1 MSLLVCASL
10 ASCKF
15 FTMEPLRITG
25 YSPERQVVPVE
36 SIDSVSV
43 TFSADASQVLAESAF
58 SLEENG
64 VKMTGKFE
72 WVGGRK
78 LVFRPYKPFSMTSRY
93 LISVSTA
100 AEDTDGNSLEKAFE
114 HEFRGLPDIER
125 PRITNI
131 TPLNNSRIDTVE
143 PLIEITFSEPMNRTS
158 VLDGVSFSPAI
169 DGFFVESPDLQTF
182 TYRLEESLSWQ
193 TWYTITI
200 RDSVEDAAGNTQGAL
215 HTCSFYTGTDSED
228 LAIISVAA
236 STPALALI
244 PDDPATPQEEVTEAI
259 EKDSDIIL
267 LFSNPVDKETVPGN
281 ISISPAI
288 SMDFEWNEDGDELT
302 VSLSKPFVYNLL
314 YTLSINSAL
323 ADIQGNTL
331 RESSTYNIRTNGP
344 GSRPPAVTRAELTNT
359 FSSSV
364 PVQPLTLLEPLM
376 NFDFHPDL
384 CSSACYGFLD
394 LYISIADGATISQF
408 QFLSSFSAS
417 AENASVTPIAC
428 QTGAGISYHAAEF
441 PPDTI
446 PGTEVIRIILEID
459 NSQGVYN
466 DKPGKISFSLDNSFK
481 DSLDNYLPETWAI
494 DVYTTN

>member
-1 MSLLVCASL
+1 MSLLVCAGL

-25 YSPERQVVPVE
+25 HSPERAIAPVE
-36 SIDSVSV
+36 SMDSVSV
-43 TFSADASQVLAESAF
+43 TFSADASRVLAESAF

-72 WVGGRK
+72 WAGSRK
-78 LVFRPYKPFSMTSRY
+78 MIFRPYKPFSTTSRY
-93 LISVSTA
+93 LISVSTT

-125 PRITNI
+125 PRITNV
-131 TPLNNSRIDTVE
+131 TPLNNSRIDTAE

-158 VLDGVSFSPAI
+158 VLDGISFSPPI
-169 DGFFVESPDLQTF
+169 DGFFIESPDLRTF

-200 RDSVEDAAGNTQGAL
+200 RDSVEDSAGNTQGAP

-236 STPALALI
+236 SSPALLLI
-244 PDDPATPQEEVTEAI
+244 PDNPVTPQEEATEAI

-267 LFSNPVDKETVPGN
+267 LFSKPVDKETVSGN

-288 SMDFEWNEDGDELT
+288 SMDFEWNENGDELT
-302 VSLSKPFVYNLL
+302 ISFSKPFAYNMF

-323 ADIQGNTL
+323 ADTQGNTL
-331 RESSTYNIRTNGP
+331 QQSSAYNIRTNGP
-344 GSRPPAVTRAELTNT
+344 GSRPPAVTRAQLTNT
-359 FSSSV
+359 FASSV
-364 PVQPLTLLEPLM
+364 PVSPLETLEPLM
-376 NFDFHPDL
+376 NITFPDEL
-384 CSSACYGFLD
+384 CNNACYGFLD

-408 QFLSSFSAS
+408 HFLSSFSAS
-417 AENASVTPIAC
+417 AENAIVTPIAC

-441 PPDTI
+441 PPDTT

-459 NSQGVYN
+459 NSYIHHN
-466 DKPGKISFSLDNSFK
+466 DKPGRISFSIDNSFR